1 MSAWFAYL
9 ILLLIDQQYGG
20 GHTQCAR
27 QSLKVIQADIPFTAF
42 NGAYIG
48 AVQSA
53 LLGKLFLAP
62 PVQAAEITHITR
74 QDAAGILFHG
84 DVLAK
89 HSEWVLTLRLAVVG
103 RW

>member
-1 MSAWFAYL
+1 MSGWFAYP
-9 ILLLIDQQYGG
+9 ILLPIDQQYGG

-53 LLGKLFLAP
+53 LLSKLFLAP
-62 PVQAAEITHITR
+62 PVQAAEITYITR
-74 QDAAGILFHG
+74 QDAAGILLHG

-89 HSEWVLTLRLAVVG
+89 HPEWVLTLRLTVVG
-103 RW
+103 WR

>member
-1 MSAWFAYL
+1 MSGWFAYP
-9 ILLLIDQQYGG
+9 ILLPIDQQYGG

-53 LLGKLFLAP
+53 LLSKLFLAP
-62 PVQAAEITHITR
+62 PVQAAEITYIVR
-74 QDAAGILFHG
+74 QDVAGILFHG
-84 DVLAK
+84 DVPAK
-89 HSEWVLTLRLAVVG
+89 HPAWVLTLRLPVVG
-103 RW
+103 WR